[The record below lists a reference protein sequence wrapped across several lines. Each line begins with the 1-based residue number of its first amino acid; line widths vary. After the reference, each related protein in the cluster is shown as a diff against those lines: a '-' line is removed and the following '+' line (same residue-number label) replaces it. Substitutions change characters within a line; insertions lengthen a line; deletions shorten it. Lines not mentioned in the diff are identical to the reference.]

1 MQSTPK
7 LKMYTLRHFLLY
19 MGIAAFAGA
28 VVGIA
33 ANVTAWS
40 NGLIYG
46 IGLFV
51 GLLISVLAMREG
63 LFDVS
68 APRERRPRRRHA

>member
-1 MQSTPK
+1 
-7 LKMYTLRHFLLY
+7 MYGLRHFLLY
-19 MGIAAFAGA
+19 VGIAAFAGA

-51 GLLISVLAMREG
+51 GLLISVIAMREG
-63 LFDVS
+63 LFGPPVR
-68 APRERRPRRRHA
+68 RERTPRRRHA

>member
-33 ANVTAWS
+33 ANVTTWS
-40 NGLIYG
+40 DGLIYG
-46 IGLFV
+46 IGLFI
-51 GLLISVLAMREG
+51 GLLISAIAMREG
-63 LFDVS
+63 LFGVS
-68 APRERRPRRRHA
+68 AHRKRTPRRRHA